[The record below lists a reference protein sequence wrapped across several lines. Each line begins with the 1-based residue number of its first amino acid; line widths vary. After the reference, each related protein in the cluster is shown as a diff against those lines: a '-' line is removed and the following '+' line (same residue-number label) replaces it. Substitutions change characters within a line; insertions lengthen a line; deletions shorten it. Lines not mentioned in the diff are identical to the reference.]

1 MRKHAA
7 VRGLLVATMLASSLA
22 TLSACSFG
30 AAVHGAPRD
39 TAPLVAPPT
48 AASIPAQHLAA
59 QHVADSRSAARS
71 AAIRMMPPSDQR
83 WLHLVSIIGGP
94 ISPKSVVA
102 SQTGLVFAQNMM
114 YRHTITVYSS
124 SGAWRATIPDGV
136 NLSSYG
142 VSGHPGLSRGA
153 PVEAAFSPDH
163 RHAYV
168 SNYSMYGAG
177 FGPEGSDVCTPQSA
191 LRAGVSRSF
200 VYRIN
205 ASRRTIDGVI
215 RVGLV
220 PKFLAVTPDGR
231 YLLVSDWCSYAVSV
245 VDLRLGKEIREIY
258 VGAYPRGIA
267 VTADSATAYVAVM
280 GSSHLAVLNL
290 RTMKVTRTVYVGN
303 APRHLVLDPA
313 GRYLYVTLNGEGSVA
328 KLDLRTSRVVAR
340 QWTGRDPRSMA
351 IAPDGRTLYVVN
363 YFSNGVSV
371 LRASDLAVL
380 QHETTGKQPI
390 GVTYDDT
397 TNRVWVALYSGKL
410 LVFAAR

>member
-1 MRKHAA
+1 MRNPVGAA
-7 VRGLLVATMLASSLA
+7 RGLLVATLLAT
-22 TLSACSFG
+22 TLSATTGCTLGSS
-30 AAVHGAPRD
+30 VHAAPRE

-48 AASIPAQHLAA
+48 AASIAGRHITG
-59 QHVADSRSAARS
+59 SRSTLRS
-71 AAIRMMPPSDQR
+71 TATRMVPPSDRR
-83 WLHLVSIIGGP
+83 WLHLVSTIGGP

-124 SGAWRATIPDGV
+124 SGALRATIPDGLV
-136 NLSSYG
+136 LSSYG
-142 VSGHPGLSRGA
+142 VGGHPGLSRGA
-153 PVEAAFSPDH
+153 PVEAAFSPDR
-163 RHAYV
+163 RHAFV

-177 FGPEGSDVCTPQSA
+177 FGPEGSDVCTPASA
-191 LRAGVSRSF
+191 ARAGVSPSY

-205 ASRRTIDGVI
+205 TSRLKVDGVI

-220 PKFLAVTPDGR
+220 PKFLTVTPDGR

-245 VDLRLGKEIREIY
+245 VDLQLGKETRQIY

-290 RTMKVTRTVYVGN
+290 RTMKVARTIYVGN
-303 APRHLVLDPA
+303 APRHVVMDPA
-313 GRYLYVTLNGEGSVA
+313 GRYLYVTLNGEGAVA
-328 KLDLRTSRVVAR
+328 KLDLRTSKVVAR

-371 LRASDLAVL
+371 LRSSDLAVL
-380 QHETTGKQPI
+380 QHEATGKQPI
-390 GVTYDDT
+390 GITYDNR
-397 TNRVWVALYSGKL
+397 TNRVWVALYSGKI

>member
-1 MRKHAA
+1 MRGSVGAA
-7 VRGLLVATMLASSLA
+7 RGLLVATLVA
-22 TLSACSFG
+22 TTGCSFG
-30 AAVHGAPRD
+30 AAVRSAPAH
-39 TAPLVAPPT
+39 TALLVAPPT
-48 AASIPAQHLAA
+48 AASIAA
-59 QHVADSRSAARS
+59 RHVADSRSTVRS
-71 AAIRMMPPSDQR
+71 TAIRLVPSSDQR
-83 WLHLVSIIGGP
+83 RLRLVSTIGGP

-114 YRHTITVYSS
+114 YRHTITVYGS
-124 SGAWRATIPDGV
+124 SGALRTTIPDGLV
-136 NLSSYG
+136 LSSYG

-163 RHAYV
+163 RHAYI

-177 FGPEGSDVCTPQSA
+177 FGPEGSDVCTPSSA
-191 LRAGVSRSF
+191 RRAGVSPSY
-200 VYRIN
+200 VYRVST
-205 ASRRTIDGVI
+205 SRLKVDGVI

-245 VDLRLGKEIREIY
+245 VDLQLGKEIREIY

-267 VTADSATAYVAVM
+267 VTADSTTAYVAVM

-290 RTMKVTRTVYVGN
+290 RTMKVARTIYVGN

-313 GRYLYVTLNGEGSVA
+313 GRYLYVTLNGEGAVA
-328 KLDLRTSRVVAR
+328 KLDLRTSRVVATR
-340 QWTGRDPRSMA
+340 WTGRDPRSMA

-390 GVTYDDT
+390 GITYDNK
-397 TNRVWVALYSGKL
+397 TNDVWVALYSGKIL
-410 LVFAAR
+410 IFAAR

>member
-1 MRKHAA
+1 MSPRLAA
-7 VRGLLVATMLASSLA
+7 VRGLLVATLLA
-22 TLSACSFG
+22 TGLATTSCSFG
-30 AAVHGAPRD
+30 VAVHGTARN

-48 AASIPAQHLAA
+48 AASIAA
-59 QHVADSRSAARS
+59 RHVADSRSAARS
-71 AAIRMMPPSDQR
+71 AAAAMTPPSDQR
-83 WLHLVSIIGGP
+83 WLRLATTIGGP
-94 ISPKSVVA
+94 ISPKSVMA

-124 SGAWRATIPDGV
+124 SGALRATIPDGLT
-136 NLSSYG
+136 LSSYG

-153 PVEAAFSPDH
+153 PVEAAFSPDR

-200 VYRIN
+200 VYRVST
-205 ASRRTIDGVI
+205 SRLKVDGVI

-231 YLLVSDWCSYAVSV
+231 YLLVSDWCSYAVSI

-267 VTADSATAYVAVM
+267 VTADSTTAYVAVM
-280 GSSHLAVLNL
+280 GSSHLAVLDLQRL
-290 RTMKVTRTVYVGN
+290 RVARTVYVGN

-313 GRYLYVTLNGEGSVA
+313 GRYLYVTLNGEGTVA
-328 KLDLRTSRVVAR
+328 KLDLLTSRVVAR
-340 QWTGRDPRSMA
+340 MWTGRDPRSMA

-371 LRASDLAVL
+371 LRASDLALL

-390 GVTYDDT
+390 GVTYDDR
-397 TNRVWVALYSGKL
+397 TNDVWVALYSGKIL
-410 LVFAAR
+410 IFAAR